1 VLGPRE
7 RRIGGHHAFGLGAR
21 ELDERERLPYRRGPE
36 RGRARLTRAEEIAR
50 AARREIGLGE
60 AEAVGRRRE
69 LGEAARALARPVVVR
84 GAKEAQPRRR
94 AAAEVGDHAIL
105 RDDPA
110 GLDHLVAEHEAR
122 FREMVTKA
130 VRASALPAAYKAVG
144 LNAQKLADTLHAA
157 ARGLKQQCTS
167 RAEFGERFGF
177 TLRALCMPL
186 VLAILRAN
194 ELFFLRVQG
203 GKVAIRRGRIPQRL
217 LDDIGEIVA
226 GVEHATLRGVV
237 EGGRPRLYAE
247 GNLGPDLKQRLRNV
261 MGTWSTAQI
270 RQARRPR
277 IKSWF

>member
-1 VLGPRE
+1 MTLLVAL
-7 RRIGGHHAFGLGAR
+7 AFG
-21 ELDERERLPYRRGPE
+21 
-36 RGRARLTRAEEIAR
+36 
-50 AARREIGLGE
+50 
-60 AEAVGRRRE
+60 
-69 LGEAARALARPVVVR
+69 
-84 GAKEAQPRRR
+84 
-94 AAAEVGDHAIL
+94 
-105 RDDPA
+105 
-110 GLDHLVAEHEAR
+110 
-122 FREMVTKA
+122 
-130 VRASALPAAYKAVG
+130 
-144 LNAQKLADTLHAA
+144 
-157 ARGLKQQCTS
+157 
-167 RAEFGERFGF
+167 
-177 TLRALCMPL
+177 ALCMPL